1 MEFRPSHR
9 GRAGLDF
16 TPLRAVS
23 MSITPLV
30 DTMLTLLIFVL
41 LLGAFA
47 IQPGIRVRLPEAA
60 SKEEEPK
67 QDLVLI
73 LTRDN
78 RLYLNDDPLQL
89 AELGARLQERLRDRT
104 DGVVIIK
111 ADKDVL
117 HGRVVEVM
125 DIAKGAGAVR
135 LAIATEPKAPDTG
148 RGSP

>member
-1 MEFRPSHR
+1 MQFRPSQR
-9 GRAGLDF
+9 SRAGLDF

-67 QDLVLI
+67 QDLAVV
-73 LTRDN
+73 LTREQG
-78 RLYLNDDPLQL
+78 LYLNDEPVQL
-89 AELGARLQERLRDRT
+89 DELGPRLQERLRDRH
-104 DGVVIIK
+104 DGVVIIR
-111 ADKDVL
+111 ADKEVL

-125 DIAKGAGAVR
+125 DIAKSAGAVR
-135 LAIATEPKAPDTG
+135 LAIATEPKASES
-148 RGSP
+148 RGGAP

>member
-1 MEFRPSHR
+1 MQFRPSHR

-16 TPLRAVS
+16 TPIRAVS
-23 MSITPLV
+23 LSITPLV

-67 QDLVLI
+67 QDLALI
-73 LTRDN
+73 LTRDH
-78 RLYLNDDPLQL
+78 RLYLNDDPVQL
-89 AELGARLQERLRDRT
+89 DELGARLQERLRDRR

-111 ADKDVL
+111 ADKEVL

-125 DIAKGAGAVR
+125 DIAKAAGAVR
-135 LAIATEPKAPDTG
+135 LAIATEPKTPDSRGGAP
-148 RGSP
+148 

>member
-1 MEFRPSHR
+1 
-9 GRAGLDF
+9 
-16 TPLRAVS
+16 

-47 IQPGIRVRLPEAA
+47 IHPSIRVRLPEAA

-67 QDLVLI
+67 QDLALI
-73 LTRDN
+73 LTRDQ
-78 RLYLNDDPLQL
+78 RLYLNDDPVALDEL
-89 AELGARLQERLRDRT
+89 AARLKERLRDRQ

-111 ADKDVL
+111 ADKEVL

-125 DIAKGAGAVR
+125 DIAKSVGAVR
-135 LAIATEPKAPDTG
+135 IAIATEPKTLERQGGTP
-148 RGSP
+148 

>member
-9 GRAGLDF
+9 SRAGLDF

-89 AELGARLQERLRDRT
+89 AELGARLQERLRDRP

-135 LAIATEPKAPDTG
+135 LAIATEPKAPDTAG
-148 RGSP
+148 GSP